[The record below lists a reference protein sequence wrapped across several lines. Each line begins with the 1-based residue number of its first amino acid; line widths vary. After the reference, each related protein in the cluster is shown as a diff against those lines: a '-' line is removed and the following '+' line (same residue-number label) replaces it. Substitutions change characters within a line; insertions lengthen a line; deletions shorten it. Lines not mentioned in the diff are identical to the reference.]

1 MRYRLLGQTGLYV
14 SELCLGTMTY
24 GGGGAGIWASIG
36 KLQQDAVNEQVRTAV
51 DAGINFI
58 DTANVY
64 SLGQSE
70 TLLGQSLKSL
80 ALPRDQLI
88 IATKATG
95 AMNETP
101 NGRGQS
107 RHHLF
112 NEVDASLK
120 RLQLDYIDLY
130 QLHAFDPLT
139 PFEESLSALNDLV
152 RSGRVRYIG
161 LCNMAAWQIMKS
173 LAVSD
178 RHGWARFSSV
188 QAYYTIAGRDLE
200 REMVPLISDQKLG
213 LMVWSPLAGGLL
225 SGKFKSAD
233 DKGPAGARRATF
245 DFPVVNK
252 ERAFQCIEVMRPMAA
267 ERQISVAQ
275 IALAW
280 LLAKPYVST
289 VIIGAKSMDQLRDN
303 IASTRV
309 QLTDSERRTLDE
321 VSQLPAE
328 YPGWMLALQGQYRAK
343 PPVKD

>member
-1 MRYRLLGQTGLYV
+1 
-14 SELCLGTMTY
+14 MTY

-36 KLQQDAVNEQVRTAV
+36 KLQQDAVDEQVKTAV

-70 TLLGQSLKSL
+70 TLLGQALKSL

-200 REMVPLISDQKLG
+200 REIVPMISDQKLG

-225 SGKFKSAD
+225 SGKFKSAI
-233 DKGPAGARRATF
+233 DKGPADARRATF

-252 ERAFQCIEVMRPMAA
+252 DRAFQCIEIMRPMAA

>member
-1 MRYRLLGQTGLYV
+1 
-14 SELCLGTMTY
+14 
-24 GGGGAGIWASIG
+24 
-36 KLQQDAVNEQVRTAV
+36 
-51 DAGINFI
+51 
-58 DTANVY
+58 
-64 SLGQSE
+64 
-70 TLLGQSLKSL
+70 LLGQSLKTL
-80 ALPRDQLI
+80 GLPRDQLI
-88 IATKATG
+88 VATKATG
-95 AMNETP
+95 SMDETP

-112 NEVDASLK
+112 NEIDASLE

-130 QLHAFDPLT
+130 QLHGFDPLT

-173 LAVSD
+173 LGISD
-178 RHGWARFSSV
+178 QRGWAKFSSV
-188 QAYYTIAGRDLE
+188 QAYYTLAGRDLE
-200 REMVPLISDQKLG
+200 REIVPLLSDRKLG

-225 SGKFKSAD
+225 SGKFHSAD
-233 DKGPAGARRATF
+233 DKGPADARRAAF
-245 DFPVVNK
+245 DFPVVDK
-252 ERAFQCIEVMRPMAA
+252 IRAFKCIDAMRPMAA

-280 LLAKPYVST
+280 LLAKPYVSS

-309 QLTDSERRTLDE
+309 QLTDAELGTLDE
-321 VSQLPAE
+321 VSRLPAE

-343 PPVKD
+343 PPVKE

>member
-1 MRYRLLGQTGLYV
+1 
-14 SELCLGTMTY
+14 
-24 GGGGAGIWASIG
+24 
-36 KLQQDAVNEQVRTAV
+36 
-51 DAGINFI
+51 
-58 DTANVY
+58 
-64 SLGQSE
+64 
-70 TLLGQSLKSL
+70 
-80 ALPRDQLI
+80 
-88 IATKATG
+88 
-95 AMNETP
+95 
-101 NGRGQS
+101 
-107 RHHLF
+107 
-112 NEVDASLK
+112 
-120 RLQLDYIDLY
+120 
-130 QLHAFDPLT
+130 
-139 PFEESLSALNDLV
+139 
-152 RSGRVRYIG
+152 
-161 LCNMAAWQIMKS
+161 MAAWQIMKS

-200 REMVPLISDQKLG
+200 REIVPLISDQKLG

-233 DKGPAGARRATF
+233 DKGPADARRATF

-252 ERAFQCIEVMRPMAA
+252 DRAFQCIEVMRPMAA